1 MATTVLSERENE
13 SWDLGD
19 QLWSRDPATGAF
31 ELLDYRQL
39 GTPSAAADPLD
50 WAGLVGARLSQDPAD
65 CAGRPLA
72 LFPGEFR
79 YSPATGHPLTPAP
92 HLGTEVW
99 LPPYGGERDGT
110 QRLQGLRLTS
120 ARLSLPGSLTPEAN
134 PDDELPPP
142 CEGPC
147 HFIVATFSTCESRLV
162 ALDVARGVLRQW
174 LPHSRRWAELTP
186 VGDARL
192 GPSSLGD
199 EAWSLAALEQQGT
212 LRLFLPSD
220 DGLAVVGINLV
231 AGRCEARTLGSAC
244 VGAPVLWRG
253 RVHVPMLDREGVVF
267 VQAVRPDDLA
277 LERMPVS
284 GLDPA
289 AHRWLR
295 PVADPQHIVWMGSR
309 GQLMVR
315 AEAAG
320 AAGAVSFLPWPAG
333 VSPRFD
339 LGSPRLAAG
348 HLWQSCFLRDAQ
360 GGRVVSVQLGAADP
374 ALRDPVLRDPADDP
388 TDEDDDDSHAAR
400 ERSTTLLASTTSSAA
415 LRARLDDARRV
426 SSGFGTK
433 ESYLTT
439 FELAGE
445 DTVAFFAARLTRPW
459 TTQAFLYAGR
469 LYLHHPEL
477 PVLPG
482 WQCTT

>member
-1 MATTVLSERENE
+1 MATTMLSERENE

-19 QLWSRDPATGAF
+19 QLWARDPATGVF
-31 ELLDYRQL
+31 ELLGYRQL
-39 GTPSAAADPLD
+39 GTASAAVHPLD
-50 WAGLVGARLSQDPAD
+50 WAGLVGARLSHDPAD
-65 CAGRPLA
+65 CVGRPLA

-79 YSPATGHPLTPAP
+79 YSPATGHPLAAAP
-92 HLGTEVW
+92 HLGSDVW
-99 LPPYGGERDGT
+99 LPPFGGERGGA

-120 ARLSLPGSLTPEAN
+120 ARLSLRGGLTPDAD
-134 PDDELPPP
+134 PDDELPLP

-147 HFIVATFSTCESRLV
+147 HFIVAAFSACESRLV
-162 ALDVARGVLRQW
+162 ALEVARGVLRQW

-186 VGDARL
+186 LGDARL
-192 GPSSLGD
+192 GPSSLGED
-199 EAWSLAALEQQGT
+199 AWSLAALEHEGT
-212 LRLFLPSD
+212 LQLFLPSD
-220 DGLAVVGINLV
+220 DGLAVLGINLL
-231 AGRCEARTLGSAC
+231 AGRCDVHILGSAC

-253 RVHVPMLDREGVVF
+253 RLHVPMIDRDGVVF
-267 VQAVRPDDLA
+267 VQAVRPDDLS

-309 GQLMVR
+309 GQLLVR
-315 AEAAG
+315 AEPAG
-320 AAGAVSFLPWPAG
+320 PAEAVSFLPWPAG

-339 LGSPRLAAG
+339 LGSPGLAAG
-348 HLWQSCFLRDAQ
+348 HLWQPCFLRDAQ
-360 GGRVVSVQLGAADP
+360 GGRVVSVQLGTAGLVLLEP
-374 ALRDPVLRDPADDP
+374 AGDDNG
-388 TDEDDDDSHAAR
+388 DDDDGSAAR
-400 ERSTTLLASTTSSAA
+400 DRGTSLLASTTTSAT
-415 LRARLDDARRV
+415 LRARLEDPRRV

-439 FELAGE
+439 FELAGVE
-445 DTVAFFAARLTRPW
+445 ATAPFFAARLSRPW

-477 PVLPG
+477 PTLPG
-482 WQCTT
+482 WQCAV

>member
-1 MATTVLSERENE
+1 MATTVLSARENE

-19 QLWSRDPATGAF
+19 QVWAHDPATGAF
-31 ELLDYRQL
+31 ELLAYRDL
-39 GTPSAAADPLD
+39 GHAGAMADPLD
-50 WAGLVGARLSQDPAD
+50 WAGLVGARLSHDPAD
-65 CAGRPLA
+65 CAGRPVA

-79 YSPATGHPLTPAP
+79 HSPATGQPLAPAP
-92 HLGTEVW
+92 HLGTGVW
-99 LPPYGGERDGT
+99 LPPFGGERDGT
-110 QRLQGLRLTS
+110 QRLQGLRLSS
-120 ARLSLPGSLTPEAN
+120 ARLALPARLSPEAT
-134 PDDELPPP
+134 PDDELPLP

-147 HFIVATFSTCESRLV
+147 HFIAAPFSACEARLV
-162 ALDVARGVLRQW
+162 ALEVASGVLRQW
-174 LPHSRRWAELTP
+174 LPHSRRWAPLAP
-186 VGDARL
+186 AGGAL

-199 EAWSLAALEQQGT
+199 EAWSLAALEHEGT
-212 LRLFLPSD
+212 MRLFLPSD
-220 DGLAVVGINLV
+220 DALAVVAINLL
-231 AGRCEARTLGSAC
+231 AGQCEVRTLGSAC

-267 VQAVRPDDLA
+267 VQAVRPDNLA
-277 LERMPVS
+277 LERIPVA

-295 PVADPQHIVWMGSR
+295 PVADPQRIVWMGSR
-309 GQLMVR
+309 GQLLVR
-315 AEAAG
+315 AEPAGPTEAA
-320 AAGAVSFLPWPAG
+320 SFLPWPPG

-339 LGSPRLAAG
+339 LGGPSLAAG
-348 HLWQSCFLRDAQ
+348 HLWQPCFLRDAQ
-360 GGRVVSVQLGAADP
+360 GGRAVSVQLGAAEP
-374 ALRDPVLRDPADDP
+374 ALRDPPGER
-388 TDEDDDDSHAAR
+388 EDDEGDGSAAAQ
-400 ERSTTLLASTTSSAA
+400 RSATLLASTTSSTT

-445 DTVAFFAARLTRPW
+445 DTVAFFAARLSRPW
-459 TTQAFLYAGR
+459 ATQVFLYAGR

-482 WQCTT
+482 WQCAA

>member
-19 QLWSRDPATGAF
+19 QRWSRDPATGAF
-31 ELLDYRQL
+31 ELLGYRQL
-39 GTPSAAADPLD
+39 GTPGAAADPLD
-50 WAGLVGARLSQDPAD
+50 WAGLVGARLSHDPAD

-79 YSPATGHPLTPAP
+79 YSPTTGHPLAAAP
-92 HLGTEVW
+92 HRGTEVW
-99 LPPYGGERDGT
+99 LPPFGGERDGA
-110 QRLQGLRLTS
+110 QRLQGLRLTA

-147 HFIVATFSTCESRLV
+147 HFIVAAFSACESRLV
-162 ALDVARGVLRQW
+162 ALDVARGTLRQW
-174 LPHSRRWAELTP
+174 LPHSRRWAELAP

-192 GPSSLGD
+192 SASSLGD
-199 EAWSLAALEQQGT
+199 DAWSLAALEQQGT

-220 DGLAVVGINLV
+220 DGLAVVGINLL
-231 AGRCEARTLGSAC
+231 AGRCEVHMLGSTC

-295 PVADPQHIVWMGSR
+295 PVADPQRIVWMGSR
-309 GQLMVR
+309 GQLLVR

-320 AAGAVSFLPWPAG
+320 PAGAASFLPWPAG
-333 VSPRFD
+333 IAPRFD
-339 LGSPRLAAG
+339 LGGPSLAAG
-348 HLWQSCFLRDAQ
+348 HLWQPCFLRDAQ
-360 GGRVVSVQLGAADP
+360 GGRVVSVQLGAAGP
-374 ALRDPVLRDPADDP
+374 ALRDPAGDDP
-388 TDEDDDDSHAAR
+388 DEDDDGSTAR
-400 ERSTTLLASTTSSAA
+400 ERSAILLASTTSSAT

-426 SSGFGTK
+426 SSGFGSR

-445 DTVAFFAARLTRPW
+445 DTVAFFAARLSRPW
-459 TTQAFLYAGR
+459 ATQAFLYAGR

-482 WQCTT
+482 WQCAA

>member
-19 QLWSRDPATGAF
+19 QRWSRDPATGAF
-31 ELLDYRQL
+31 ELLGYRQL
-39 GTPSAAADPLD
+39 GTPGAAADPLD
-50 WAGLVGARLSQDPAD
+50 WAGLVGARLSHDPAD

-72 LFPGEFR
+72 LFPSEFR
-79 YSPATGHPLTPAP
+79 YSPTTGHPLAAAP
-92 HLGTEVW
+92 HRGTEVW
-99 LPPYGGERDGT
+99 LPPFGGERDGA
-110 QRLQGLRLTS
+110 QRLQGLRLTA

-147 HFIVATFSTCESRLV
+147 HFIVAAFSACESRLV
-162 ALDVARGVLRQW
+162 ALEVASGVLRQW
-174 LPHSRRWAELTP
+174 LPHSRRWADLAP
-186 VGDARL
+186 VGEARL
-192 GPSSLGD
+192 GPSALGD
-199 EAWSLAALEQQGT
+199 DAWSLAALEQQGT

-220 DGLAVVGINLV
+220 DGLAVVGINLL
-231 AGRCEARTLGSAC
+231 AGRCEVHTLGSTC

-277 LERMPVS
+277 LERMTVS

-295 PVADPQHIVWMGSR
+295 PVADPQRIVWMGSR
-309 GQLMVR
+309 GQLLVR

-320 AAGAVSFLPWPAG
+320 PAGSASFLPWPPGIA
-333 VSPRFD
+333 PRFD
-339 LGSPRLAAG
+339 LGGPSLAAG
-348 HLWQSCFLRDAQ
+348 HLWQPCFLRDAQ
-360 GGRVVSVQLGAADP
+360 GGRVVSVQLGAAGP
-374 ALRDPVLRDPADDP
+374 ALRDPAGDDP
-388 TDEDDDDSHAAR
+388 DEDDDGSTTR
-400 ERSTTLLASTTSSAA
+400 ERSTTLLASTTSSVT

-426 SSGFGTK
+426 SSGFGSK

-445 DTVAFFAARLTRPW
+445 DTLAFFAARLSRPW

-482 WQCTT
+482 WQCAA